1 MEIEALSAKL
11 RKFAAD
17 RDWEQFHS
25 PKNLT
30 SALVVEAAELLEIFQ
45 WMKEDESK
53 NLDERTL
60 GKVKEEIADIQIYLL
75 RISDVMGISIPEA
88 VEAKIK
94 KNIGKYPI
102 DKAKGT
108 SKKYDEL

>member
-1 MEIEALSAKL
+1 MEIEALSARL
-11 RKFAAD
+11 RKFASD

-25 PKNLT
+25 PKNLA

-53 NLDERTL
+53 NLDERSL
-60 GKVKEEIADIQIYLL
+60 NKVREEIADIQIYLL
-75 RISDVMGISIPEA
+75 RISDVMGINIPEA
-88 VEAKIK
+88 VTAKMK
-94 KNIGKYPI
+94 KNSGKYPI
-102 DKAKGT
+102 DKAKGN

>member
-75 RISDVMGISIPEA
+75 RISDVIGISIPEA

>member
-1 MEIEALSAKL
+1 MEIELLSAEL
-11 RKFAAD
+11 RKFAAE

-25 PKNLT
+25 PKNLA

-53 NLDERTL
+53 ILDERTL
-60 GKVKEEIADIQIYLL
+60 EKVKEEIADIQIYLV
-75 RISDVMGISIPEA
+75 RISDVMNIGIPEA
-88 VEAKIK
+88 VKAKMET
-94 KNIGKYPI
+94 NATKYPI
-102 DKAKGT
+102 NKAKGT

>member
-1 MEIEALSAKL
+1 MEIESLSAKL
-11 RKFAAD
+11 KKFAEE

-25 PKNLT
+25 PKNLA

-53 NLDERTL
+53 KPDERTL
-60 GKVKEEIADIQIYLL
+60 DKVKEEIADIQIYLL
-75 RISDVMGISIPEA
+75 RISDVMGINIQEA
-88 VEAKIK
+88 VKAKIE
-94 KNIGKYPI
+94 KNSAKYPI

>member
-1 MEIEALSAKL
+1 MEIESMSDEL
-11 RKFAAD
+11 RKFAAE

-25 PKNLT
+25 PKNLA

-53 NLDERTL
+53 SLDERTL

-75 RISDVMGISIPEA
+75 RISDVMDISIPEA
-88 VEAKIK
+88 VKAKIK
-94 KNIGKYPI
+94 KNSAKYPI
-102 DKAKGT
+102 DKAKGN